1 MQCKA
6 ALIPSSLLRDHSN
19 CDIGVYIPL
28 TEEFEFT
35 RNKNSEFNLRALD
48 SLNSAVLVWDKQERY
63 EMRLNLASPAGEAAQ
78 SIELFCFVRN
88 ISPAFNLWPPAF
100 NNICFEII

>member
-1 MQCKA
+1 MIFSQKIF
-6 ALIPSSLLRDHSN
+6 LWILLSIIVESRFPTVILV
-19 CDIGVYIPL
+19 CIPL
-28 TEEFEFT
+28 TEVFEFT

-63 EMRLNLASPAGEAAQ
+63 EMRLNLASPAGEVAQ

-88 ISPAFNLWPPAF
+88 ISPAFNL
-100 NNICFEII
+100 